1 MTNYQL
7 LCFLQKDGG
16 FYDVKGHID
25 LLKSTFPDAGFD
37 DIDIK
42 NLRNIITR
50 STSIAFE
57 RRWAER
63 SMKIK
68 VVYVSPKYANYS
80 KAAIGIGRKRGAPK
94 WTYLEGEH
102 QETVNAIIRRQTFDR
117 LLSECRGQSPR

>member
-7 LCFLQKDGG
+7 LCFLQEDGG
-16 FYDVKGHID
+16 FYDVNGHIE
-25 LLKSTFPDAGFD
+25 LLKGKFPDAGFD

-50 STSIAFE
+50 STSIQFE
-57 RRWAER
+57 KKWEEQ
-63 SMKIK
+63 SMKIR
-68 VVYVSPKYANYS
+68 VVYVSPKYAKYS
-80 KAAIGIGRKRGAPK
+80 KAAIGIGRKREVPK

-102 QETVNAIIRRQTFDR
+102 QETVNAILRRQTFDR